1 MKKLILSAVAF
12 ILALCGSL
20 AFSPS
25 AFALDPCQCS
35 DPLET
40 NLIGNCTKDGKTM
53 LCDGSGSG
61 KSIFKIISIVLTVM
75 LAGVGILGTIGIIV
89 SGVMMLTARDNEG
102 QVQRAKKRIL
112 DIVIGMVAFGL
123 FWLIVELLLPGGSA
137 NIMIIDFSDMNKQG
151 SGQPI
156 ITQPTGL
163 PPASSHPSSSHPASS
178 HPSSSHP
185 ASSQPASSQPASSQP
200 ASSQPVVGDDA
211 LCGPRK
217 NPPDKVDG
225 GSATKLY
232 TNNYGRRFY
241 VFKQASSP
249 WGSMPA
255 GTSSDGSPG
264 TMKGRGCYRTSI
276 ATMFRSFGYEGF
288 TPAKLSTSGKTGMS
302 IDTAVRKYPQAK
314 NYLTYTV
321 KSGTPATNSS
331 TKTDFKNRI
340 KNAITGG
347 GAVILRIK
355 KNGSNDFTSS
365 QHSMPAIDYRV
376 RNGKEEIYIGN
387 TTNKNT
393 GWFDLDYIVG
403 SKKVNIVQI
412 VVVMPKKSGLTCK

>member
-1 MKKLILSAVAF
+1 MKKIILSIAAF
-12 ILALCGSL
+12 IVTLCGSL
-20 AFSPS
+20 AFAPS
-25 AFALDPCQCS
+25 VSALEPCQCS

-53 LCDGSGSG
+53 LCDGSGKG
-61 KSIFKIISIVLTVM
+61 KSIFKIVSIVLTVM
-75 LAGVGILGTIGIIV
+75 LAGVVILGTIGIIV
-89 SGVMMLTARDNEG
+89 SGVMILTARDNEN
-102 QVQRAKKRIL
+102 QIRNAKKRIL
-112 DIVIGMVAFGL
+112 DIVIGIVAFGL
-123 FWLIVELLLPGGSA
+123 FWLIIELLLPGGSE
-137 NIMIIDFSDMNKQG
+137 NIMVIDFSDMNQQG
-151 SGQPI
+151 TGQPI

-163 PPASSHPSSSHPASS
+163 PPASSYPSSSQPGSS
-178 HPSSSHP
+178 QP

-200 ASSQPVVGDDA
+200 ASSQPVTGDDA

-217 NPPDKVDG
+217 TPAASSDG

-249 WGSMPA
+249 WGGMPA

-288 TPAKLSTSGKTGMS
+288 TPAQLSTSGKTGMS
-302 IDTAVRKYPQAK
+302 MDTAVKKYPQAK

-331 TKTDFKNRI
+331 TRADFKNRI

-355 KNGSNDFTSS
+355 KNGSNDFTGS

-376 RNGKEEIYIGN
+376 KSGKEQIYIGN
-387 TTNKNT
+387 TTNKKT

-403 SKKVNIVQI
+403 DKKVNIVQI